1 MDTFYFTL
9 NAVMC
14 QCSPPPPPYTH
25 HTTPRIRARA
35 RAHTHQVTYTRPTG
49 TARTHAR
56 ARTHTHTS
64 SHVHTSDWDC
74 THARAHT
81 HTHARTHARTHAE
94 SRTRVDWDCQK
105 SRNVFGCC
113 EQDKIE
119 TVLPIH
125 TTARSLAPRSRAYVA
140 PSAYVLN
147 IHHKNIVCS
156 HSHKKKIYIYI
167 YKNTAFSLYWTLKL
181 ARIYILSLAECERER
196 VRVSE
201 CAAERAGGKQGRV
214 CWPVL
219 TPHLCEI
226 TPSNSTTALRMYT
239 GGMYIM
245 RHTSSYI

>member
-1 MDTFYFTL
+1 MKITTPSNLYGHVLFHSKRCNVSML
-9 NAVMC
+9 
-14 QCSPPPPPYTH
+14 PPPPPTIHTPH
-25 HTTPRIRARA
+25 HTTHTCARA
-35 RAHTHQVTYTRPTG
+35 R
-49 TARTHAR
+49 
-56 ARTHTHTS
+56 THTS

-156 HSHKKKIYIYI
+156 HSHKKKYIYIYI
-167 YKNTAFSLYWTLKL
+167 K
-181 ARIYILSLAECERER
+181 ILPFPFI
-196 VRVSE
+196 
-201 CAAERAGGKQGRV
+201 G
-214 CWPVL
+214 
-219 TPHLCEI
+219 H
-226 TPSNSTTALRMYT
+226 
-239 GGMYIM
+239 
-245 RHTSSYI
+245 